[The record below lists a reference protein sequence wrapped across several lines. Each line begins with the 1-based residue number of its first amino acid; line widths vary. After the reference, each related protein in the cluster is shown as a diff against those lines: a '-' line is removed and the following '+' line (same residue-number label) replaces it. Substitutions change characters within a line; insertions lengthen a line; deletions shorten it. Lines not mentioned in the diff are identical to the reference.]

1 MVSYNS
7 LLTIKNVLLF
17 LSTNIFPRNNY
28 FTKKMNF
35 FILKHNGNIYLIK
48 LYTILKEMFKI
59 PADND
64 IGNLMNA
71 HQKDVLCRAIDKFAD
86 YYSSDNRLPQRIKD
100 SVKLEKYLDI
110 KFNLENS
117 PHLVEKLIEET
128 EIENDNESNH
138 KTKKSNINSSNNMSE
153 SSNVSDGL
161 DNLNRY
167 KFTQSLP
174 WLGAHELDDKLWK
187 PHIEKRKRN
196 EETRQKMATVDIF
209 KCRKCHET
217 KCRSY
222 QLQTASI
229 DEPMTTF
236 IMCTVCGH
244 QWKF

>member
-1 MVSYNS
+1 
-7 LLTIKNVLLF
+7 
-17 LSTNIFPRNNY
+17 
-28 FTKKMNF
+28 
-35 FILKHNGNIYLIK
+35 
-48 LYTILKEMFKI
+48 MFKI
-59 PADND
+59 PENND
-64 IGNLMNA
+64 IGNLMNVE
-71 HQKDVLCRAIDKFAD
+71 QKEVLCRSIDKFVE

-100 SVKLEKYLDI
+100 SIKMEKYLDI
-110 KFNLENS
+110 KYNLENS
-117 PHLVEKLIEET
+117 PDLIRKLIEET
-128 EIENDNESNH
+128 EMENDNITTNKEVQ
-138 KTKKSNINSSNNMSE
+138 TIKKQKNKSTNSLANSLANNLANTNPTSTN
-153 SSNVSDGL
+153 STITVNYD
-161 DNLNRY
+161 RY

-174 WLGAHELDDKLWK
+174 WLSAHELNDKLWK
-187 PHIEKRKRN
+187 PHIEKRTRN